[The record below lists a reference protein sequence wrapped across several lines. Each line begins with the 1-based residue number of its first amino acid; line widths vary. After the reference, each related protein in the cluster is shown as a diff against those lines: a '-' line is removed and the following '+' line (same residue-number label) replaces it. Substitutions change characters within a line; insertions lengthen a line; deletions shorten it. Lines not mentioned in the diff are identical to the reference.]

1 MVSCSCNQPENWR
14 YVLSNAHHWLGVC
27 SRKREV
33 ERQRRD
39 QRKREDMLRSEVDQS
54 TRKLDSS
61 LTSPTRTTASHDLP
75 HQPQKEWRTCNTSPT
90 QSYVVTNTGSN
101 EHNDGSF
108 SAEYTD
114 ESTSTRHDRPTDV
127 LQLLRIKRPTAS
139 IATGLDARAEGEPI
153 CCSHPQ
159 VSAST
164 AEAAATREVAAQEAP
179 THLDSGLSDL
189 VRSVEA
195 SLARAAHARATAV
208 AGLT

>member
-139 IATGLDARAEGEPI
+139 IATGLDGRAERLRQRGRWQHKRPRRI
-153 CCSHPQ
+153 
-159 VSAST
+159 ST
-164 AEAAATREVAAQEAP
+164 VVFQTWF
-179 THLDSGLSDL
+179 GLL
-189 VRSVEA
+189 RRAWHALHTPVPPRW
-195 SLARAAHARATAV
+195 LA
-208 AGLT
+208 